1 MGGRSRSGFFRLLDQ
16 LAHTEAEPG
25 RVCLTCILPPSLSKC
40 TLAGKA
46 QALCSGQTRRWREKK
61 GGAGIYVA
69 PSLYGKVHS
78 HFCLGARVG
87 LWTHSLSRRA
97 PTFISHASTAGWN
110 ESQRSDSLTCA
121 SPQESTERHTR
132 KWLTSSSP
140 RMAQNL
146 SMVLQIPVD
155 LTTLPLTV
163 DLTEEEVIRLR
174 SVWTSVRSSF

>member
-1 MGGRSRSGFFRLLDQ
+1 MWLRACTVKCIRTFVWGRGSDLDP
-16 LAHTEAEPG
+16 LAFSPCADLH
-25 RVCLTCILPPSLSKC
+25 L
-40 TLAGKA
+40 
-46 QALCSGQTRRWREKK
+46 
-61 GGAGIYVA
+61 
-69 PSLYGKVHS
+69 
-78 HFCLGARVG
+78 
-87 LWTHSLSRRA
+87 
-97 PTFISHASTAGWN
+97 HASTAGWN